1 MALETRGKGGRSYYY
16 RKRKLD
22 DGRVV
27 SEYVGSG
34 PLATFAA
41 SRAEDDRRERAV
53 AATTERAERD
63 RMRADE
69 AELDGFCTLADAL
82 ARAALLNAGY
92 HQHHRG
98 EWRKRRG

>member
-1 MALETRGKGGRSYYY
+1 MAWETRGIGGRMYFY
-16 RKRKLD
+16 RKIKT

-27 SEYVGSG
+27 SEYIGSG

-53 AATTERAERD
+53 IAATERAERD

-82 ARAALLNAGY
+82 TRAALLTAGY

>member
-1 MALETRGKGGRSYYY
+1 MAWETRGNGGGTYYY
-16 RKRKLD
+16 RKRKV

-41 SRAEDDRRERAV
+41 SRAAEDRRERAV

-82 ARAALLNAGY
+82 ARAALLNVGY